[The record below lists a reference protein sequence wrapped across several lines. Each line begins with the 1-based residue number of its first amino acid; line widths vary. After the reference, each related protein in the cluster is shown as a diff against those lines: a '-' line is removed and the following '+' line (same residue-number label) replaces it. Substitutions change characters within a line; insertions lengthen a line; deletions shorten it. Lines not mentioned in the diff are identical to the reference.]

1 MSKAIKTSSTYLKF
15 VNLVNSLKDLPTFPQ
30 MDALETRLIH
40 VLASAWQQDTKVS
53 ILDAINMIPDISY
66 STVHGRIKDLKDK
79 GMIGVEI
86 DAHDKRIKYIIPTKK
101 TNFYFEKMGE
111 CLIKAQR

>member
-1 MSKAIKTSSTYLKF
+1 MTRIAKTSTTYLKF
-15 VNLVNSLKDLPTFPQ
+15 INLVNSLKDLPTFPSL
-30 MDALETRLIH
+30 DALETRLIN
-40 VLASAWQQDTKVS
+40 VLATAWQQGTKVS

-79 GMIGVEI
+79 GMIDVEI
-86 DAHDKRIKYIIPTKK
+86 DAHDKRIKYVVPTKK
-101 TNFYFEKMGE
+101 TNYYFEKMGE